1 MFIDTHSHL
10 DFPDFDSDRDSL
22 INRLP
27 QDGIEAVISVG
38 SNLKGSVA
46 SLELA
51 KKYSSVYASVGVHPH
66 DAKEINADTFNK
78 IKEMSGAE
86 KVVAIGEVG
95 LDFYRLLSPV
105 EAQKEAF
112 VKFIEL
118 SQSCGLP
125 LIIHSRQAEKETI
138 EILKENTK
146 GNLRGVVHCFSG
158 GRDFLKSCLDLGL
171 YISFTC
177 NITYKKSDTLRE
189 LVKFSPLGRMLL
201 ETDCPYLAP
210 EGMRGERNEP
220 ANVKILAQIIARLRG
235 CSIEEVAQNTSENAK
250 TLFGFGS

>member
-78 IKEMSGAE
+78 IKEMAGAE

-250 TLFGFGS
+250 TLFGLGS